1 MRKKG
6 DSNNHE
12 ASLRAVPETNGLGWV
27 GGRVGEPLLFSDP
40 PYPRSFFSLGKLHN
54 VLDGGGRHHMEIL
67 LDHLRYAKYFY
78 VSLYFPLGLKKALKK
93 NGI

>member
-6 DSNNHE
+6 DSNNQE

-40 PYPRSFFSLGKLHN
+40 RT
-54 VLDGGGRHHMEIL
+54 
-67 LDHLRYAKYFY
+67 LDHF
-78 VSLYFPLGLKKALKK
+78 FP
-93 NGI
+93 